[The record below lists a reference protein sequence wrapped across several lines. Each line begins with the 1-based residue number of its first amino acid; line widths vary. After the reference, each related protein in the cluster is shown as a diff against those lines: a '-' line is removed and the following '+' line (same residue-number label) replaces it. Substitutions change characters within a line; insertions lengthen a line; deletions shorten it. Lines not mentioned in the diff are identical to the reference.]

1 MVVRSVCVRR
11 KEGCRKSREKEGVET
26 GVPVKILPFFFFFC
40 LAEILCGNLDCGF
53 FSCSES
59 HLEVAAM

>member
-1 MVVRSVCVRR
+1 M
-11 KEGCRKSREKEGVET
+11 ET
-26 GVPVKILPFFFFFC
+26 GVPVKIFPFFFFFC
-40 LAEILCGNLDCGF
+40 LAEILCLSLLLCGNLDCGF